1 MDVADRSD
9 RPEVLGGL
17 NPSLRPTRRYA
28 PGSTESL
35 CGRDTSR
42 STRDVLIAG
51 GGGRVARLLL
61 FRPSGW

>member
-17 NPSLRPTRRYA
+17 NPSTRR
-28 PGSTESL
+28 ST
-35 CGRDTSR
+35 G
-42 STRDVLIAG
+42 DVLIAG